1 MKTTITV
8 RTSSKPHVKWG
19 HLLGAIA
26 ITLVALLLI
35 ILNMSRTIFG
45 YVAIDVFIGYGPF
58 VALFL
63 LLIAGLLL
71 MEDFL
76 PSFAKRK
83 AWKKKKAY
91 VAAVK
96 SATMES
102 VKSNLRYERAQM
114 NEFLKAHPQYRW

>member
-1 MKTTITV
+1 MNIFS
-8 RTSSKPHVKWG
+8 TSTSTKPHVKWG
-19 HLLGAIA
+19 HLTGAIA

-45 YVAIDVFIGYGPF
+45 YVAIDIFIGYGPF

-63 LLIAGLLL
+63 LLIAVLLL
-71 MEDFL
+71 VEDFL
-76 PSFAKRK
+76 PSFAKHK
-83 AWKKKKAY
+83 AWKRKKDYMK
-91 VAAVK
+91 AVK

-114 NEFLKAHPQYRW
+114 NEFLKAHPQYK